1 MFNRKIVE
9 RKGGTIII
17 IVMMLTILF
26 PIVITGIIDITNMF
40 KIQKR
45 LKTVL
50 NASVKSA
57 SSRVDWSSV
66 PDGEFKI
73 DEGKAEEAFVDI
85 FNSNMDVELE
95 KEENIYKCKS
105 AKNGYPIYLY
115 FDVYNE
121 RHKDSFVNF
130 PEEGTIPSEI
140 TDKHL
145 YTQVDRPTAIAVSR
159 VEYKVS
165 PFLGGKVFNLIQ
177 FASSQLNIA
186 PDVGETVES
195 NVDEEGLPPGQP
207 VVSNQNLIDSHK
219 DFTANNTYYDVVKTN
234 DILNSHVVYKAQKK
248 SSTDSPIHI
257 GLIHMAP
264 GETYTASLWIKAD
277 NHNVL
282 QHTSMLGFFTNT
294 GTTLSTAHTTRVGEW
309 IRLQVTFI
317 NSTGGVLPD
326 VEIRFYPAKA
336 AGSITYFAFPK
347 VEVGKEATD

>member
-1 MFNRKIVE
+1 VFDKKIAE
-9 RKGGTIII
+9 RKGGIII
-17 IVMMLTILF
+17 IIALMLAILF
-26 PIVITGIIDITNMF
+26 PVVIMGIVDISNMF

-57 SSRVDWSSV
+57 SSRVDWNLV

-73 DEGKAEEAFVDI
+73 DEEKAEEVFVDI

-95 KEENIYKCKS
+95 KEGNIYKCNS
-105 AKNGYPIYLY
+105 PKNGYPIYLY

-121 RHKDSFVNF
+121 RHEDNFVNF
-130 PEEGTIPSEI
+130 PEAGTIPSQV

-145 YTQVDRPTAIAVSR
+145 YTQVDRPTAITVSK
-159 VEYKVS
+159 VQYKVS
-165 PFLGGKVFNLIQ
+165 PLLGGKVFELVQ
-177 FASSQLNIA
+177 FASSQLNLA
-186 PDVGETVES
+186 PDIGKTVEA
-195 NVDEEGLPPGQP
+195 NVEGGLPPGSP
-207 VVSNQNLIDSHK
+207 LPSNQNLIDSFK
-219 DFTANNTYYDVVKTN
+219 DFTASNTYYDVVKTN

>member
-9 RKGGTIII
+9 KKGGTIII

-26 PIVITGIIDITNMF
+26 PIVITGIIDINNMF

-45 LKTVL
+45 FKTVL

-73 DEGKAEEAFVDI
+73 DEEKAEEAFVDI

-95 KEENIYKCKS
+95 KEGSIYKCKS

-121 RHKDSFVNF
+121 RHEDSFVSF
-130 PEEGTIPSEI
+130 PEAGTIPSEV

-145 YTQVDRPTAIAVSR
+145 YTQVDRPTAIAVSK
-159 VEYKVS
+159 VQYKVS
-165 PFLGGKVFNLIQ
+165 PFLGGKVFELVQ

-186 PDVGETVES
+186 PEVGKTVES
-195 NVDEEGLPPGQP
+195 NVGEEGLPPGQP

-248 SSTDSPIHI
+248 SNTDFPIQI
-257 GLIHMAP
+257 GTINIAA
-264 GETYTASLWIKAD
+264 GEVYTASIWIKVD

-282 QHTSMLGFFTNT
+282 DYTSLLGFYRNTEVLSAIQTN
-294 GTTLSTAHTTRVGEW
+294 RVGEW
-309 IRLQVTFI
+309 IRLQTTFI
-317 NSTGGVLPD
+317 NNTGNTLSNVN
-326 VEIRFYPAKA
+326 INYYPARA
-336 AGSITYFAFPK
+336 SGSITYFSFPK
-347 VEVGKEATD
+347 VEKGKEATD

>member
-1 MFNRKIVE
+1 MFDKKIAE
-9 RKGGTIII
+9 RKGGIII
-17 IVMMLTILF
+17 IIALMLAILF
-26 PIVITGIIDITNMF
+26 PVVIMGIVDISNMF

-57 SSRVDWSSV
+57 SSRVDWNLV

-73 DEGKAEEAFVDI
+73 DEEKAEEVFVDI

-95 KEENIYKCKS
+95 KEGNIYKCNS
-105 AKNGYPIYLY
+105 PKNGYPIYLY

-121 RHKDSFVNF
+121 RHEDNFVNF
-130 PEEGTIPSEI
+130 PEAGTIPSQV

-145 YTQVDRPTAIAVSR
+145 YTQVDRPTAITVSK
-159 VEYKVS
+159 VQYKVS
-165 PFLGGKVFNLIQ
+165 PLLGGKVFELVQ
-177 FASSQLNIA
+177 FASSQLNLA
-186 PDVGETVES
+186 PDIGKTVEA
-195 NVDEEGLPPGQP
+195 NVEGGLPPGSP
-207 VVSNQNLIDSHK
+207 LPSNQNLIDSFK
-219 DFTANNTYYDVVKTN
+219 DFTASNTYYDVVKTN

>member
-1 MFNRKIVE
+1 
-9 RKGGTIII
+9 
-17 IVMMLTILF
+17 
-26 PIVITGIIDITNMF
+26 MF